1 MTEAISAHKKMAMGI
16 TEGNVMKKG
25 GAVKK
30 FADGG
35 DARLTNYQEQQVKEQ
50 EKPFSNSR
58 LTNYQEQQLKSK
70 KTGGIIRKF
79 ANGGAVAES
88 KAANLPAKGA
98 PLKPNMATGNAKIAT
113 MKKGGAARGR

>member
-25 GAVKK
+25 GGV
-30 FADGG
+30 
-35 DARLTNYQEQQVKEQ
+35 
-50 EKPFSNSR
+50 
-58 LTNYQEQQLKSK
+58 
-70 KTGGIIRKF
+70 RKF

-98 PLKPNMATGNAKIAT
+98 PLKPNFNAGKVKVAT
-113 MKKGGAARGR
+113 MKKGGSARGR

>member
-1 MTEAISAHKKMAMGI
+1 MSEAISAHKKMAMGI
-16 TEGNVMKKG
+16 TEGNKLKKG
-25 GAVKK
+25 GKVKK
-30 FADGG
+30 YADGG

-50 EKPFSNSR
+50 EKPFGDSR

-98 PLKPNMATGNAKIAT
+98 PLKPNFNAGKVKVAT
-113 MKKGGAARGR
+113 MKKGGSARGR

>member
-16 TEGNVMKKG
+16 TEGNK
-25 GAVKK
+25 
-30 FADGG
+30 
-35 DARLTNYQEQQVKEQ
+35 L
-50 EKPFSNSR
+50 
-58 LTNYQEQQLKSK
+58 

-98 PLKPNMATGNAKIAT
+98 PLKPNFNAGKVKVAT
-113 MKKGGAARGR
+113 MKKGGSARGR